1 MPDGEGALLVGLVE
15 AALAVQVAL
24 QQAGVAAVLKNR
36 PQRLVYVACAA
47 EALQRDLGPLT
58 EAGYRVTAMRLCD
71 LFPHTDHVEL
81 VARLDRV

>member
-1 MPDGEGALLVGLVE
+1 MVVDPPRSG
-15 AALAVQVAL
+15 L
-24 QQAGVAAVLKNR
+24 QQAGVAAVLKSR

-71 LFPHTDHVEL
+71 LFPHTEHVEL
-81 VARLDRV
+81 VARLDRG